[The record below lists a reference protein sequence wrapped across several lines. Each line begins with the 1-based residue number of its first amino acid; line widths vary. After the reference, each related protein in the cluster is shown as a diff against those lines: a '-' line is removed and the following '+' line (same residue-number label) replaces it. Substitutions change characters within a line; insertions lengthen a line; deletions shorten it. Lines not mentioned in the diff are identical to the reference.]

1 MKTKNLFVA
10 LISTLFAFQACTT
23 DDVSLV
29 ETGPVDG
36 SNLYSIK
43 DDAFGEY
50 LKYLKI
56 NGVYSQVSNE
66 NGNAVISYV
75 IDTVESQNYT
85 GEINLNKSG
94 TFTSKLETAGLVTAK
109 EKIANLDGIQYFL
122 GTTSLILTSN
132 ELTSIDL
139 HQLVNLTSLNLNNN
153 WIGSLDLSQNTK
165 LKTLLYNA
173 SGSASAPENSKLVN
187 IDLTHN
193 LDLDTISMT
202 NHELESI
209 DLSQNTKLKG
219 VNFKGNSNTL
229 YVPQEVYDR
238 LNTTTGLQVGSSG
251 ETPETPEE
259 GDYYT
264 IPNKAFGEYLN
275 YRLKDQGI
283 VEEENGSY
291 KINKTKAAAYT
302 GELDLTKSN
311 VVTKELSDAGLET
324 ASTKLT
330 DLKGL
335 EYFTGIT
342 TLKLVSNEVTTLD
355 ITKLVDLT
363 YLDINANWIGNLDL
377 SKNTKLEYLRYGASG
392 SKNAPENS
400 KLTSLNL
407 SNNTELTTLLLGSH
421 KLEQLDLSKNT
432 KLTVINLSE
441 NPGVPFAVSSDV
453 YDNVVAANNKNSDI
467 SSIKKQ

>member
-109 EKIANLDGIQYFL
+109 EKIANLDGIQYFP

-139 HQLVNLTSLNLNNN
+139 RQLVNLTSLNLNNN

-238 LNTTTGLQVGSSG
+238 LNTTTGLQVES
-251 ETPETPEE
+251 PIDP
-259 GDYYT
+259 GDNMFV
-264 IPNKAFGEYLN
+264 IPDKALGEYLN
-275 YRLKDQGI
+275 YRLNGTDII
-283 VEEENGSY
+283 VEDGSTY
-291 KINKTKAAAYT
+291 KIDKTKAANYT
-302 GELDLTKSN
+302 GALNLSKNGDIPTELQ
-311 VVTKELSDAGLET
+311 EAGLST
-324 ASTKLT
+324 AKEKLT
-330 DLKGL
+330 NLDGIQF
-335 EYFTGIT
+335 FTGIT
-342 TLKLVSNEVTTLD
+342 SLKLITNEITEIDVSALINLTVLDLNNNKISSLDVTKN
-355 ITKLVDLT
+355 TKLTELNCKASSKATDAQKLT
-363 YLDINANWIGNLDL
+363 SIDL
-377 SKNTKLEYLRYGASG
+377 SKNT
-392 SKNAPENS
+392 
-400 KLTSLNL
+400 
-407 SNNTELTTLLLGSH
+407 ELTAINFENNLFTTI
-421 KLEQLDLSKNT
+421 DLTANT
-432 KLTVINLSE
+432 KLTSINFLK
-441 NPGVPFAVSSDV
+441 
-453 YDNVVAANNKNSDI
+453 NKNTITIPADLYDQI
-467 SSIKKQ
+467 ETAGGDLKGVTK

>member
-109 EKIANLDGIQYFL
+109 EKIANLDGIQYFP

-139 HQLVNLTSLNLNNN
+139 RQLVNLTSLNLNNN

-238 LNTTTGLQVGSSG
+238 LNTTTGLQVGS
-251 ETPETPEE
+251 PVDP
-259 GDYYT
+259 GDDMFV
-264 IPNKAFGEYLN
+264 IPDKALGEYLN
-275 YRLKDQGI
+275 YRLSGTDII
-283 VEEENGSY
+283 VADGSIY
-291 KINKTKAAAYT
+291 KIDKTKAASYT
-302 GELDLTKSN
+302 GALNLSKNGDIPTELQ
-311 VVTKELSDAGLET
+311 EAGLGT
-324 ASTKLT
+324 AKEKLT
-330 DLKGL
+330 NLDGIQF
-335 EYFTGIT
+335 FTGIT
-342 TLKLVSNEVTTLD
+342 SLKLITNEITEIDVSALINLTVLDLNNNKISSLDVTKN
-355 ITKLVDLT
+355 TKLTELNCKASSKATDAQKLT
-363 YLDINANWIGNLDL
+363 SIDL
-377 SKNTKLEYLRYGASG
+377 SKNT
-392 SKNAPENS
+392 
-400 KLTSLNL
+400 
-407 SNNTELTTLLLGSH
+407 ELTAINFENNLFTTI
-421 KLEQLDLSKNT
+421 DLTANT
-432 KLTVINLSE
+432 KLTSINFSK
-441 NPGVPFAVSSDV
+441 
-453 YDNVVAANNKNSDI
+453 NKNTITIPADLYDQI
-467 SSIKKQ
+467 EAAGGDLKGVTK